1 MTKEV
6 DSRLKIS
13 GMTEKYYIRGRRPLI
28 TPKKEKREKTK
39 EKDHK

>member
-1 MTKEV
+1 
-6 DSRLKIS
+6 
-13 GMTEKYYIRGRRPLI
+13 MTEKYYKGVNPLI